1 MKFAGVV
8 VTNRATCT
16 SLSHVIGSYL
26 AAPIVGGRS
35 GGHTCLALDV
45 AHVEIVQQQL
55 YPQVSSSVPSSPSF
69 CPDVMSARLWPAKQS
84 ILPILPATPLTIRL
98 NLDCHKLNHPTR
110 KHLFRNPSDDDST
123 AKKPVQ
129 EQVLSR
135 RKDHTVPTRW
145 SLYRPLIRNAQK
157 VDRILA
163 DTAVSEWVSESTHA
177 SERKRKSP
185 RVLTRH
191 IQCQWR
197 RKQDLQGYKR
207 VRIWLS
213 VEYKVGPFQKTA
225 LDDH

>member
-1 MKFAGVV
+1 M
-8 VTNRATCT
+8 
-16 SLSHVIGSYL
+16 SSDHL

-35 GGHTCLALDV
+35 GGYTCLAPRNRS
-45 AHVEIVQQQL
+45 ASSYQ
-55 YPQVSSSVPSSPSF
+55 QVSPPFRSSPSL

-110 KHLFRNPSDDDST
+110 KHLFRDLSDDDSS

-135 RKDHTVPTRW
+135 RKDHTIPTRW

-163 DTAVSEWVSESTHA
+163 NAADSEGASDSAQST
-177 SERKRKSP
+177 ERKRKP
-185 RVLTRH
+185 ARVLTRH

-197 RKQDLQGYKR
+197 RKQDFQGYKR
-207 VRIWLS
+207 VRDWLS
-213 VEYKVGPFQKTA
+213 VEYEVSRS
-225 LDDH
+225 LRIRWNDC